1 MTKPEF
7 TFKTEEDKPG
17 YSRFVI
23 EPLAQGFGDTLGNS
37 LRRVLL
43 TAIPGAAITS
53 VQISGVNHQFT
64 SLDGMQEDVVDVILA
79 LKQVHLSYSGDKPT
93 KISLEI
99 SGPNEVTA
107 GQFEIPSDV
116 KIANPELVIAHLT
129 TKTSRLEIQATVES
143 GFGYSPAEDRKSST
157 LGVIPVDAAF
167 TPITRVNYKVE
178 STRVGRMT
186 NFDKLVIEVHS
197 NGTISPKDAVVSA
210 SQTLVNYFSGIVNPN
225 TEGTSATGNS
235 LAAKSTLGSNI
246 SVEELDLP
254 TRISNAL
261 QKAQFQTVADIL
273 SIPKNQLSKV
283 KNLGG
288 KSVDIIAEALTER
301 GFDLA

>member
-7 TFKTEEDKPG
+7 TFTIEEDKAG

-64 SLDGMQEDVVDVILA
+64 SLEGMQEDIVDVILA

-99 SGPNEVTA
+99 SGTNEVTA

-129 TKTSRLEIQATVES
+129 TKTSRLEIQATVEA
-143 GFGYSPAEDRKSST
+143 GFGYSPAEDRKSTT
-157 LGVIPVDAAF
+157 LGVIPLDATF

-186 NFDKLVIEVHS
+186 NFDKLVIEVYS
-197 NGTISPKDAVVSA
+197 NGTITPKEALVSA

-225 TEGTSATGNS
+225 TNGVSATGNLS
-235 LAAKSTLGSNI
+235 AAKSTLGSNI

-273 SIPKNQLSKV
+273 AVPKNQLSKV

-301 GFDLA
+301 GFELA